1 MDTSKGTAKSRGD
14 AVGTPARKKESERVK
29 VKGWPGYVREGL
41 FIIEKRIGGKKFHVS
56 TRCTSL
62 RAALK
67 QLERFE
73 ENPAA
78 YSPRGVDAPAPLV
91 LDLKMID
98 ELHAWHA
105 PTVSSTEWANDV
117 KRTLKHWANHLK
129 GADLRNL
136 SLIDDLKP
144 FIAGDAPSKPL
155 RVASIKVLF
164 RWLLREKGLITRAQN
179 VAEEFIT
186 PPFKPRQQTGESKAI
201 EFERLAKVVPLLK
214 TEVRDVLELLA
225 ATGWHI
231 TEVQR
236 FAKKEIGRFRLRDA
250 GDRPEVL
257 ATIGTRH
264 KDGGKWHFTALL
276 FQSHVDAAHRIRA
289 RGYVFNRTALR
300 RNLKKA
306 CEEAGVKAFNMG
318 DMRASVLTW
327 LRLAGVPMETAM
339 LYVGH
344 TSVETQN
351 RFYVNAE
358 VARAVLP
365 QHALRVVQGGKTG

>member
-1 MDTSKGTAKSRGD
+1 MSTSKIETAGGGGK
-14 AVGTPARKKESERVK
+14 VGTSARKKESKRVT
-29 VKGWPGYVREGL
+29 VKGWPGYVREGI
-41 FIIEKRIGGKKFHVS
+41 FVIEKRVAGTKFHVS

-73 ENPAA
+73 ESPAT
-78 YSPRGVDAPAPLV
+78 YTPRGRDAVAPLM

-98 ELHAWHA
+98 AFHAWHVA
-105 PTVSSTEWANDV
+105 DVTEQWANDV

-129 GADLRNL
+129 GSDLRNL

-144 FIAGDAPSKPL
+144 FIAGAPSKPL
-155 RVASIKVLF
+155 KVASLKVLF
-164 RWLLREKGLITRAQN
+164 RWLLREKGLVTRAQN
-179 VAEEFIT
+179 VTEEFIT
-186 PPFKPRQQTGESKAI
+186 PPFRPRQQTGASKAI
-201 EFERLAKVVPLLK
+201 EFERLAKVLPLLK
-214 TEVRDVLELLA
+214 AEVRDVLELLA
-225 ATGWHI
+225 ATGWHVS
-231 TEVQR
+231 EVRR
-236 FAKKEIGRFRLRDA
+236 FARRDIGKLRLRDA
-250 GDRPEVL
+250 GDNGDVL

-276 FQSHVDAAHRIRA
+276 FQPHVDAALRIRE
-289 RGYVFNRTALR
+289 RGYVMDRTALR
-300 RNLKKA
+300 RNLRKA
-306 CEEAGVKAFNMG
+306 CVKAGVTAFNMG

-327 LRLAGVPMETAM
+327 LRLAGVPQETAM
-339 LYVGH
+339 LFVGH

-365 QHALRVVQGGKTG
+365 RDALRVVQGGKTG